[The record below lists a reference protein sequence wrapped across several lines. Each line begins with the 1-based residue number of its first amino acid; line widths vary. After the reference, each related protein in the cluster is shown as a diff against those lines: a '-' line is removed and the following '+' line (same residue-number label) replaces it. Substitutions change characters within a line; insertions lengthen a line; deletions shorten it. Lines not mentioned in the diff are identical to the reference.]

1 MYVCCFFFSS
11 RRRHTRCALVTG
23 VQTCAL
29 PIYWLWRQGSG
40 NTTGVDPIAT
50 SWWVN
55 FGTYVPGSTVSNKTY
70 GLDDASMNAA
80 AAIPELVGFTGIG
93 TLGGGNLTLEV
104 GGDAGMLAR
113 RGVSH
118 NNRPRSEG
126 LNLAIGS
133 TGRVTETG
141 ELLLTGGGDLN
152 LRVGGNLN
160 PGLQARVSDRTQQ
173 HLDLNGVLSNLRG
186 GLHLQTGEIGGIG
199 LTYRTATS
207 GQADREE
214 VRAFDPYTASVGT
227 ATGGI
232 VLMLGDSVATLTT
245 RGDWEIGRGG
255 CRARGCQYG

>member
-1 MYVCCFFFSS
+1 
-11 RRRHTRCALVTG
+11 
-23 VQTCAL
+23 
-29 PIYWLWRQGSG
+29 
-40 NTTGVDPIAT
+40 
-50 SWWVN
+50 
-55 FGTYVPGSTVSNKTY
+55 
-70 GLDDASMNAA
+70 
-80 AAIPELVGFTGIG
+80 
-93 TLGGGNLTLEV
+93 
-104 GGDAGMLAR
+104 MLAR

-227 ATGGI
+227 ATGGL
-232 VLMLGDSVATLTT
+232 VLMLGDSAATLTT
-245 RGDWEIGRGG
+245 RGDLVLAGTGDPGRVALPYTPENEDYGWFSLWTENT
-255 CRARGCQYG
+255 ARKSTRLNSSH